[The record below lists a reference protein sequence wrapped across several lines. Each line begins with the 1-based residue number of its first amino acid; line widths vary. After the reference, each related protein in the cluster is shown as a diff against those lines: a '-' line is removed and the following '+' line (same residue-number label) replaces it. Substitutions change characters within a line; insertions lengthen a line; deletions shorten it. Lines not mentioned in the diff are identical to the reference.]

1 MDPSAGR
8 PSRGNRIDDVEAYV
22 LHTLPFRETSLLVDA
37 FTAQHG
43 RVSLAARGARRP
55 ASALRGVLLPFQRV
69 SLSWFG
75 KGEVKTLHGA
85 EWLAMTPGL
94 GGRALICGFYL
105 NELLVRLLPREDP
118 HPRVF
123 AAYELALA
131 GLPNAERVDAVLRP
145 FELAL
150 LADLGYAVDLMHEA
164 GGGAVVVGEG
174 RYRYLP
180 ERGLVRLEAGEG
192 GIASAGRHA
201 ERDIGDMPDTVAL
214 PGAQVSGAT
223 LLAMQAGDYADATT
237 RREALRLLRVALGY
251 YLGDRPLLS
260 RDMLAPF
267 PD

>member
-1 MDPSAGR
+1 MVTRSSVAG
-8 PSRGNRIDDVEAYV
+8 SHRIDQVEAYV

-37 FTAQHG
+37 FSAEHG

-118 HPRVF
+118 HPRLF
-123 AAYELALA
+123 AAYETALA
-131 GLPNAERVDAVLRP
+131 ALPGAERIDAVLRP

-150 LADLGYAVDLMHEA
+150 LADLGYAVDLVHEA
-164 GGGAVVVGEG
+164 GGGAAVVAEG
-174 RYRYLP
+174 AYRYLP
-180 ERGLVRLEAGEG
+180 ERGLLRLDDRGLGEG
-192 GIASAGRHA
+192 GA
-201 ERDIGDMPDTVAL
+201 T
-214 PGAQVSGAT
+214 VSGAT
-223 LLAMQAGDYADATT
+223 LLAMQAGDYSDSVT
-237 RREALRLLRVALGY
+237 RREALRLLRVALGH
-251 YLGDRPLLS
+251 YLGDKPLLS
-260 RDMLAPF
+260 RDMLTPF
-267 PD
+267 QEPT

>member
-1 MDPSAGR
+1 VAGA
-8 PSRGNRIDDVEAYV
+8 NRIDQVEAYV

-37 FTAQHG
+37 FSARHG

-55 ASALRGVLLPFQRV
+55 ASALRGVLLPFQKV

-75 KGEVKTLHGA
+75 KGEVKTLHSA
-85 EWLAMTPGL
+85 EWLSMTPGL

-118 HPRVF
+118 HPGIF
-123 AAYELALA
+123 AAYERALA
-131 GLPNAERVDAVLRP
+131 ALPGAERIDAVLRP

-150 LADLGYAVDLMHEA
+150 LADLGYALDLAREA
-164 GGGAVVVGEG
+164 GGGAAVEAAG

-180 ERGLVRLEAGEG
+180 ERGLVRLAEAAGAGRRAARDTDEAGYG
-192 GIASAGRHA
+192 ADA
-201 ERDIGDMPDTVAL
+201 VAV
-214 PGAQVSGAT
+214 PGALVSGAT

-237 RREALRLLRVALGY
+237 RREALRMLRTALGH

-260 RDMLAPF
+260 RDMLTPF
-267 PD
+267 QD

>member
-1 MDPSAGR
+1 MAGV
-8 PSRGNRIDDVEAYV
+8 NRIDQVEAYV

-37 FTAQHG
+37 FTERHG

-75 KGEVKTLHGA
+75 KGEVKTLHSA

-94 GGRALICGFYL
+94 NGRALICGFYL

-118 HPRVF
+118 HPGTF
-123 AAYELALA
+123 AAYERALA
-131 GLPNAERVDAVLRP
+131 ALPCAARIDAVLRP

-150 LADLGYAVDLMHEA
+150 LADLGYAIDLAREA
-164 GGGAVVVGEG
+164 GGGAPVTAEG
-174 RYRYLP
+174 CYRYLP
-180 ERGLVRLEAGEG
+180 ESGLARVAGAAGAGHRDTRDAEG
-192 GIASAGRHA
+192 GSSTDAGAS
-201 ERDIGDMPDTVAL
+201 IGAR
-214 PGAQVSGAT
+214 VSGTT
-223 LLAMQAGDYADATT
+223 LLAMQAGDYAEMGV
-237 RREALRLLRVALGY
+237 RREALRLLRTALGH

-267 PD
+267 QE